1 MPRRSRSCRS
11 TYITARDADLKRV
24 LDIERLLEVIGV
36 HDAHDSLSRRPRFF
50 VECELFHTPLCPKSL
65 FFEAIDPDHSS
76 DAPEVPAI
84 EKNGRALASNTKCNN
99 TYALLDHQPKEDRT
113 RLMVK
118 RHRIV
123 SLVVGLQ
130 SLSPAF
136 RYLRGSQRRTPTRS
150 TTFFSNQC
158 LQPINDTGQG
168 AAIVQE
174 PCNGGAAQQWT
185 EVSVGSNV
193 FHYVNVLSGL
203 CLDARGG
210 AVNGTPVQQWSCN
223 SISNEKWQP
232 GEDVSDEIPPLI
244 SRVSGKQLLPR
255 HTRGSGSAG
264 LAMQIYRCNG
274 TLAQQWWFPE

>member
-1 MPRRSRSCRS
+1 
-11 TYITARDADLKRV
+11 
-24 LDIERLLEVIGV
+24 
-36 HDAHDSLSRRPRFF
+36 
-50 VECELFHTPLCPKSL
+50 
-65 FFEAIDPDHSS
+65 
-76 DAPEVPAI
+76 
-84 EKNGRALASNTKCNN
+84 
-99 TYALLDHQPKEDRT
+99 
-113 RLMVK
+113 MVK

-185 EVSVGSNV
+185 VVSVGSNV

-210 AVNGTPVQQWSCN
+210 AVNGTPS
-223 SISNEKWQP
+223 SNGRATASATRNGNLEKM
-232 GEDVSDEIPPLI
+232 
-244 SRVSGKQLLPR
+244 SRTKF
-255 HTRGSGSAG
+255 HH
-264 LAMQIYRCNG
+264 
-274 TLAQQWWFPE
+274 

>member
-1 MPRRSRSCRS
+1 M
-11 TYITARDADLKRV
+11 
-24 LDIERLLEVIGV
+24 
-36 HDAHDSLSRRPRFF
+36 
-50 VECELFHTPLCPKSL
+50 
-65 FFEAIDPDHSS
+65 
-76 DAPEVPAI
+76 
-84 EKNGRALASNTKCNN
+84 
-99 TYALLDHQPKEDRT
+99 
-113 RLMVK
+113 
-118 RHRIV
+118 
-123 SLVVGLQ
+123 
-130 SLSPAF
+130 
-136 RYLRGSQRRTPTRS
+136 
-150 TTFFSNQC
+150 
-158 LQPINDTGQG
+158 
-168 AAIVQE
+168 QE

-232 GEDVSDEIPPLI
+232 GEDISDEIPPLI

>member
-1 MPRRSRSCRS
+1 
-11 TYITARDADLKRV
+11 
-24 LDIERLLEVIGV
+24 
-36 HDAHDSLSRRPRFF
+36 
-50 VECELFHTPLCPKSL
+50 
-65 FFEAIDPDHSS
+65 
-76 DAPEVPAI
+76 
-84 EKNGRALASNTKCNN
+84 
-99 TYALLDHQPKEDRT
+99 
-113 RLMVK
+113 MVK

-210 AVNGTPVQQWSCN
+210 AVNGTPS
-223 SISNEKWQP
+223 SNGRATASATRNGNLEKM
-232 GEDVSDEIPPLI
+232 
-244 SRVSGKQLLPR
+244 SRTKF
-255 HTRGSGSAG
+255 HH
-264 LAMQIYRCNG
+264 
-274 TLAQQWWFPE
+274 

>member
-1 MPRRSRSCRS
+1 
-11 TYITARDADLKRV
+11 
-24 LDIERLLEVIGV
+24 
-36 HDAHDSLSRRPRFF
+36 
-50 VECELFHTPLCPKSL
+50 
-65 FFEAIDPDHSS
+65 
-76 DAPEVPAI
+76 
-84 EKNGRALASNTKCNN
+84 
-99 TYALLDHQPKEDRT
+99 
-113 RLMVK
+113 MVK

-123 SLVVGLQ
+123 SLVVGFTIAIAG
-130 SLSPAF
+130 LSAPAWLAEANTDAI
-136 RYLRGSQRRTPTRS
+136 YN
-150 TTFFSNQC
+150 FFSNQC
-158 LQPINDTGQG
+158 LQPINGSTGQG